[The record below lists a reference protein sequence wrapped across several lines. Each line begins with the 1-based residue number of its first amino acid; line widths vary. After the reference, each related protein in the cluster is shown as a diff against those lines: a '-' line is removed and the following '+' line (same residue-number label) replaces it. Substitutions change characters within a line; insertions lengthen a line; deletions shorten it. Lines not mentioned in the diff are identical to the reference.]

1 MVDKLTV
8 YQFITRHIPD
18 HDAEP
23 GLASYAYGSGHILA
37 WVHGPNIALCAEEP
51 DVMSKRLA
59 RERGR
64 ELAERRGVRWLG

>member
-8 YQFITRHIPD
+8 YQFIDAHIPD

-23 GLASYAYGSGHILA
+23 ALAVYPWRKGHVLA

-51 DVMSKRLA
+51 EVMTKRLA
-59 RERGR
+59 RERG
-64 ELAERRGVRWLG
+64 EALAERRGVRWLG